1 MQKSFTVFILALLIT
16 SCVKEVNPV
25 IDGLDK
31 SYLSGQGVFVINEG
45 NFRAGNGSLS
55 FFAYDSVKL
64 YNNVFTE
71 ANRRPL
77 GDIPYSMG
85 FFGGKAYIVVNN
97 SGKIEVANRNNM
109 KSIATITGLDSPRY
123 ISFVSDSKAYVT
135 SLFSDSLTIIDLSSN
150 SISGYINIKKTS
162 ESILTLYSTA
172 YVASWTEGNKIMVI
186 NTATDMVTDSIE
198 VGYEPESMAL
208 DWNETLWVL
217 CNGGWRREHFAEL
230 IGIDTR
236 TNEIVKRLKFPS
248 INDSPTCL
256 QIDSEGRML
265 YFLLNGVRR
274 MSINDE
280 SLPSQT
286 LVPQL
291 DHLFYKLGINP
302 FNNEIFVTDAV
313 DYVSKGK
320 LIRYRNNGAL
330 ISEYEA
336 GIIPGTICFKEF
348 TDSTSE

>member
-1 MQKSFTVFILALLIT
+1 MQKTLSVIALALLTT
-16 SCVKEVNPV
+16 SCVKELNPV
-25 IDGLDK
+25 VDGLDK
-31 SYLSGQGVFVINEG
+31 SYLSGQGIYVINEG

-64 YNNVFTE
+64 YNNVFMD

-97 SGKIEVANRNNM
+97 SGKIEVVNRNNM
-109 KSIATITGLDSPRY
+109 KSLATITGLDSPRY

-135 SLFSDSLTIIDLSSN
+135 SLYSDSLTIIDLSSN
-150 SISGYINIKKTS
+150 SISGYINLKKTS
-162 ESILTLYSTA
+162 ESILILYSTA

-186 NTATDMVTDSIE
+186 NTASDQVTDSIE

-217 CNGGWRREHFAEL
+217 CNGGWKREHFAEL

-236 TNEIVKRLKFPS
+236 SNEIVKRLKFPS
-248 INDSPTCL
+248 IDDSPTCL
-256 QIDSEGRML
+256 QIDRDGKLL
-265 YFLLNGVRR
+265 YFLHNGVRR
-274 MSINDE
+274 MYIYDE
-280 SLPSQT
+280 SLPSQV
-286 LVPQL
+286 LIPQL
-291 DHLFYKLGINP
+291 DHLFYKVGINP

-320 LIRYRNNGAL
+320 LIRCRNSGAI

-336 GIIPGTICFKEF
+336 GIITGTISFKEF
-348 TDSTSE
+348 TDSTTE